1 MESLKHHIVTVEECG
16 PVSCYIQGDL
26 EKQRDGAVFLTVH
39 DVGCTVLNWHNFV
52 MHPAMEDIRKRALFI
67 HVSIPGQELGAPDL
81 PDDFK
86 FPKMKDLG
94 LNLVSVL
101 DSMRVPR
108 VVGLGNGAGAN
119 IITRFGMF
127 HPSRVHGI
135 VTINNIV
142 SASLGRFVEKMTEK
156 LKVVKTEAGVGRL
169 NVKNAEKFADAFKDR
184 TEILQDLN
192 KKINFDMLLIA
203 GTKNSYLTE
212 TDAIQQQMT
221 PGLCSM
227 IKIEDVSEPCTE
239 APHRVA
245 EALLLFCQGIGLL
258 PSVRRRVSRQGSMDS
273 SDGDSF
279 QRKNSCIEV
288 DPSIRHHVV
297 SLEVCGAVSVYVQGG
312 LDKHKE
318 GVVFLTVHDVGASY
332 LTWKQFVQDTSM
344 DDIRKRASFIHVA
357 LPGQIPGERD
367 LPKDFIFPKMKDL
380 GLHLVSILDYF
391 RIKQV
396 VGLGDGAGA
405 NIITRFGMCHPSRVH
420 GILTINNRAG
430 ASMGR
435 FMEGLKTKMKSARQ
449 PEQKDMNEKNVSL
462 FAESYKK
469 RSDIIGEL
477 NKKVNF
483 DMLLMAGAK
492 SKYVADSELIHTE
505 VVPGLCSIIK
515 VEEISEPLLE
525 SPARV
530 AEAVL
535 LFCQGVGLLPSIARK
550 FSRQVSL

>member
-1 MESLKHHIVTVEECG
+1 MESLRHHIVTVEECG

-26 EKQRDGAVFLTVH
+26 EKQRDGAVFLTIH

-67 HVSIPGQELGAPDL
+67 HISIPGQELGAPDL

-119 IITRFGMF
+119 VITRFGMF

-135 VTINNIV
+135 VTINSIV
-142 SASLGRFVEKMTEK
+142 SASLGRFVEK

-169 NVKNAEKFADAFKDR
+169 NEKNAEKFADAFKNR
-184 TEILQDLN
+184 TDILQDLN
-192 KKINFDMLLIA
+192 KKINFDMLLIS
-203 GTKNSYLTE
+203 GTKNSYLSETE
-212 TDAIQQQMT
+212 AIQQQMA

-273 SDGDSF
+273 DGSSS
-279 QRKNSCIEV
+279 QRKNSCLEV
-288 DPSIRHHVV
+288 DPSVHHHVV
-297 SLEVCGAVSVYVQGG
+297 SLEKCGPVSVFVQGE

-318 GVVFLTVHDVGASY
+318 RVVFLTVHDVGASF
-332 LTWKQFVQDTSM
+332 LTWKQFVQDMSM

-357 LPGQIPGERD
+357 LPGQIPGEKD
-367 LPKDFIFPKMKDL
+367 LPKDFIFPKMKEL
-380 GLHLVSILDYF
+380 GLHLVSILDHF

-420 GILTINNRAG
+420 GVLTINNRAG

-435 FMEGLKTKMKSARQ
+435 FMEGLKTKMRSSRQ
-449 PEQKDMNEKNVSL
+449 AEQKDMNEKNVAL

-477 NKKVNF
+477 NKRIDF
-483 DMLLMAGAK
+483 DLLLMAGIK

-515 VEEISEPLLE
+515 VEETSEPLLE
-525 SPARV
+525 TPGRV

-550 FSRQVSL
+550 FSRQCSL